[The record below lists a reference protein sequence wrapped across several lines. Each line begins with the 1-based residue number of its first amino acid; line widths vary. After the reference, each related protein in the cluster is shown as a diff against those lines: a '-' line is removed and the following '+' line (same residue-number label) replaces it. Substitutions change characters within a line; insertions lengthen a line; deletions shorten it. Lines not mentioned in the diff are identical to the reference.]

1 MSARIRSLIAAILL
15 CALTAGGV
23 AACNKATEGE
33 AEIGGDAASVVA
45 LDGPGHRHRITLTA
59 DAAQRIGLETETVR
73 LLPGTNRT
81 AQRLVVPLAAV
92 LYDPDGATWVYAQ
105 TAPLAFERARVVVSG
120 LVGDTLAVLRA
131 GPSAG
136 TVVATI
142 GAAELR
148 GSENGVP
155 GE

>member
-1 MSARIRSLIAAILL
+1 MRSLTAAILL
-15 CALTAGGV
+15 CTLTAAGV
-23 AACNKATEGE
+23 TGCNKKTAGE

-45 LDGPGHRHRITLTA
+45 LDGPGHRHRISLSV
-59 DAAQRIGLETETVR
+59 DAAQRIGLETEPVR
-73 LLPGTNRT
+73 VLPARART
-81 AQRLVVPLAAV
+81 APRLAVPLAAV

-105 TAPLAFERARVVVSG
+105 TAPRTFERARVVVIA
-120 LVGDTLAVLRA
+120 VVNNALAVLQS

-136 TVVATI
+136 TEVATV

-148 GSENGVP
+148 GSEDGVP